1 MPSTQYAP
9 SARIDAGNEGGNAVF
24 AALLAP
30 RVRARGSFVMTLKRL
45 LNLS

>member
-1 MPSTQYAP
+1 MPSTHHAP
-9 SARIDAGNEGGNAVF
+9 LARLDAGNERANAVF

-30 RVRARGSFVMTLKRL
+30 RVHARGSVVMRLKRL